1 LLSFTYT
8 VDLATDNGG
17 KTGQQSGIDTGDLRY
32 CLTNAGSGDSVDFGA
47 ALAAGTTIYLN
58 PANGAVPITNKNLTI
73 DGGKLNISLDGGN
86 TSRIFNITGGSSVT
100 INNLTLQNGYAANT
114 DQYGGNGGA
123 IYDAGGPLQLNNDYF
138 STNNAASLGGAVFAN
153 DLSAPLSVF
162 QCGFTG
168 NYAGTAGG
176 AIYASYGNTPYNITA
191 TNSNFYANVSGG
203 DGGAIYAI
211 TGAQTTLEADSCQ
224 FQSNYT
230 TAGSSGAGGAIY
242 TEDKLVV
249 QGYTANPSTFSHN
262 TADSNGGAIAYVPG
276 VNSSLTL
283 SDITFDSNSASNNG
297 AGIYVNAGGTYS
309 GPISLGAIGET
320 ISGCM
325 FNNNQ
330 AGGDGGGLYVFQATA
345 ENGTIKLGLNNSTF
359 NDNQAV
365 NGGGIAVSMTA
376 TNAANNG
383 VTLDSLTV
391 YKNLATRGGG
401 LWTDP
406 NSNTTLSRKNS
417 IIAGNFL
424 TQNAPLQGADV
435 YETVT
440 SLGNNLI
447 GITDGGDTTWIP
459 KKDITGT
466 NAVPQAAG
474 LDPNGLQNNGGPTQT
489 IALLKTSAGYRN
501 GLTTLTPYQD
511 QRGFTRNKP
520 TSIGAYDPDA
530 AMGGGGGGGGGLGQA
545 DNESENSSLNP
556 SLVGQSVTFSVAV
569 TGNGATPTGV
579 ITFLD
584 GMTTLGT
591 VTLDANGNASL
602 STAGLAVGSHTITAN
617 YGGDANYTSNS
628 TSLIQTV
635 NAKTTSTTLT
645 SSLNPALQGQ
655 TVTFTSQ
662 VTTSQGGTP
671 TGTVA
676 FLDGTTTLGSV
687 TIDANGNASFSTGG
701 LSVGSH
707 NITANYSGDANFSS
721 SSASLTQWITQPPTS
736 NTALTSSLNPST
748 VGQAVQ
754 FTATVSGNNYGTP
767 TGTVTFSDGS
777 TNLATVTLDANGVA
791 TFTTTALTAGSHTIT
806 AWYNGDSTYPQSS
819 TWITQTVNPPAANTT
834 LTSSLNPALPG
845 QAITFT
851 AAVTGNGVTPTGTV
865 TFTDGSTVLATVN
878 VDANG
883 NAAYTTSSLALG
895 SHTITATYNG
905 DSNYGSSSAS
915 LMQWIGQE
923 MTSTSVV
930 SSANPAMPGQSVQF
944 TATVLIGVGTP
955 TGSVSF
961 LDGNT
966 MLGSGSLALVN
977 GTYQATF
984 TTSTLALGSHYITA
998 VYAGSPTCASSSAAL
1013 TQTVVPAT
1021 AGVTL
1026 SSNANPSQP
1035 GQPVT
1040 FTATVMAA
1048 APMGAPAP
1056 SGTITFYNGTSAI
1069 GSSGISVVNGAYQAT
1084 LITTLGSGSYTI
1096 AAIYSGDNYYTSG
1109 SGTLV
1114 QTVGQSSLFS
1124 SSMSLSSSASPSA
1137 PGQAVTFVATVS
1149 GYGSTPSGSVTFLD
1163 GTTVLGSA
1171 TLTGSNGVSQ
1181 ASLTTSA
1188 LALGTHD
1195 ITAIYTGDGVYEGN
1209 GCSRTQTVS
1218 LPVPSTSLASNANPS
1233 PSGQA
1238 VVFTATVTWSGTGT
1252 PTGIVS
1258 FYDGATLLGSGT
1270 LTEVNGQAQA
1280 TFTTAA
1286 LGLGTHTILALYSG
1300 DSNFA
1305 DSGTSLTQTI
1315 N

>member
-1 LLSFTYT
+1 MFNLANHDMFR
-8 VDLATDNGG
+8 VNPDLANALAQNGAPADH
-17 KTGQQSGIDTGDLRY
+17 QQTLALSTTSPGYHTGD
-32 CLTNAGSGDSVDFGA
+32 GM
-47 ALAAGTTIYLN
+47 LAATT
-58 PANGAVPITNKNLTI
+58 
-73 DGGKLNISLDGGN
+73 DE
-86 TSRIFNITGGSSVT
+86 R
-100 INNLTLQNGYAANT
+100 
-114 DQYGGNGGA
+114 
-123 IYDAGGPLQLNNDYF
+123 
-138 STNNAASLGGAVFAN
+138 
-153 DLSAPLSVF
+153 
-162 QCGFTG
+162 GFIRQDSG
-168 NYAGTAGG
+168 
-176 AIYASYGNTPYNITA
+176 
-191 TNSNFYANVSGG
+191 VS
-203 DGGAIYAI
+203 
-211 TGAQTTLEADSCQ
+211 TGAE
-224 FQSNYT
+224 
-230 TAGSSGAGGAIY
+230 
-242 TEDKLVV
+242 
-249 QGYTANPSTFSHN
+249 
-262 TADSNGGAIAYVPG
+262 
-276 VNSSLTL
+276 
-283 SDITFDSNSASNNG
+283 
-297 AGIYVNAGGTYS
+297 
-309 GPISLGAIGET
+309 
-320 ISGCM
+320 
-325 FNNNQ
+325 
-330 AGGDGGGLYVFQATA
+330 
-345 ENGTIKLGLNNSTF
+345 
-359 NDNQAV
+359 
-365 NGGGIAVSMTA
+365 
-376 TNAANNG
+376 
-383 VTLDSLTV
+383 
-391 YKNLATRGGG
+391 
-401 LWTDP
+401 
-406 NSNTTLSRKNS
+406 
-417 IIAGNFL
+417 
-424 TQNAPLQGADV
+424 
-435 YETVT
+435 
-440 SLGNNLI
+440 
-447 GITDGGDTTWIP
+447 
-459 KKDITGT
+459 
-466 NAVPQAAG
+466 
-474 LDPNGLQNNGGPTQT
+474 
-489 IALLKTSAGYRN
+489 
-501 GLTTLTPYQD
+501 
-511 QRGFTRNKP
+511 
-520 TSIGAYDPDA
+520 DPD
-530 AMGGGGGGGGGLGQA
+530 GFPPGGGGGGGGLSSNDA
-545 DNESENSSLNP
+545 LNSSLDP
-556 SLVGQSVTFSVAV
+556 SLVGQMVQFTDTVSGSSSTPTGTVTFEDASNVLGAETLDANGVAAFSTAGLAVGSHNIIANYSGDANYAANSAALTQTVNAKTTSTSLTSSLNPALVNQSVTFTTQV
-569 TGNGATPTGV
+569 TSSQGGTPTGSV
-579 ITFLD
+579 TFLD
-584 GMTTLGT
+584 GPNALGI
-591 VTLDANGNASL
+591 VALDANGNASF
-602 STAGLAVGSHTITAN
+602 STAGLTIGSHTITAN
-617 YGGDANYTSNS
+617 YGGDANYAANNAMLT
-628 TSLIQTV
+628 QVV
-635 NAKTTSTTLT
+635 NGKTTNTSLT

-655 TVTFTSQ
+655 TVTFTTQ

-676 FLDGTTTLGSV
+676 FLDGMTTLG
-687 TIDANGNASFSTGG
+687 TATLDAHGNASFSTGG

-707 NITANYSGDANFSS
+707 NITANYSGDADYAS

-736 NTALTSSLNPST
+736 NTSLTSSLNPST

-767 TGTVTFSDGS
+767 TGTVTFSDGN
-777 TNLATVTLDANGVA
+777 TTLATVTLDANGVA

-806 AWYNGDSTYPQSS
+806 AWYNGDSTYPQSATS
-819 TWITQTVNPPAANTT
+819 LTQTVNPPAATTT
-834 LTSSLNPALPG
+834 LTSSLNPAALG

-851 AAVTGNGVTPTGTV
+851 AAVTGNGATPTGTV
-865 TFTDGSTVLATVN
+865 TFTDGSTMLATVN

-883 NAAYTTSSLALG
+883 NAAYTTSALALG
-895 SHTITATYNG
+895 SHNITATYNG